1 MVRAWVL
8 NSEIEDPKEMNLT
21 LPPQYV
27 SLDDLQACCG
37 IEFFEIHSEVDENLD
52 RLKKDRGVVTSMNIK
67 SLVGFELKSLFV
79 EHLLNDDVYY
89 LTLQGSGY
97 LDIRDNNDQWIRIEV
112 VKGDMIG
119 IKKNSFRRF
128 TVDHNE
134 KHEGKMYMKDD
145 KIRCFIRP
153 QISAER
159 Q

>member
-1 MVRAWVL
+1 
-8 NSEIEDPKEMNLT
+8 
-21 LPPQYV
+21 
-27 SLDDLQACCG
+27 
-37 IEFFEIHSEVDENLD
+37 
-52 RLKKDRGVVTSMNIK
+52 MNIK

-128 TVDHNE
+128 TVDHNVSTILISIIKIALQKYFCFRKNTRE
-134 KHEGKMYMKDD
+134 KC
-145 KIRCFIRP
+145 I
-153 QISAER
+153 
-159 Q
+159 